1 MSSKTD
7 ETGHRQPSM
16 KRLWKTFATA
26 VVAATMLA
34 GAGFVAPT
42 SVEAGG
48 ETRSISIYHTHT
60 KERLNITY
68 KVNGRYIPSA
78 MKKINYIMR
87 DWRRNETVRIDPK
100 TIDLMWELHA
110 DLGSRAPVH
119 IVCGYRSAKTNGF
132 LKRIGRNVAKRSQ
145 HVLGKA
151 IDLYFPDVSSEKIR
165 NSAMVRQVGGVGYY
179 RRSAGPTG
187 FVHIDSGKV
196 RHWPRISNSQLA
208 KIFRDG
214 RKTVGR
220 RLNRNDEV
228 MLASAEDDAK
238 LAAQSAAAS
247 GEDFD
252 EDNGPEILET
262 KAAKKAVKE
271 SDKDLKAAVKIDV
284 KVDVPEPKAKPVTIA
299 DKPEEVAEGYPVPL
313 PRAKP
318 IEILFMAA
326 NEMKIEPA
334 AAPPEK
340 QVPSR
345 ARPLADSL
353 GTVEAAETLVEEP
366 QFEQASNTSAKGSF
380 AEELRDGTAEGTPL
394 IKSLS
399 ASASGDD
406 IFWWPK
412 SLTFQPDATVR
423 RDGAPQKFELEQ
435 DQLAGL
441 VAAAS
446 AAEAPAKPKRQKLAA
461 VQTTSSSGKGDMLVV
476 NRAGK
481 GGLLFDEPAGGAK
494 RQKLGQLRLGDE
506 TVSD

>member
-7 ETGHRQPSM
+7 ETGHRQPYM
-16 KRLWKTFATA
+16 KRLWKTFAA
-26 VVAATMLA
+26 AAVAATMLA
-34 GAGFVAPT
+34 GSGILTPV
-42 SVEAGG
+42 SVEASG
-48 ETRSISIYHTHT
+48 ETRTISIYHTHT

-78 MKKINYIMR
+78 MKKINYILR
-87 DWRRNETVRIDPK
+87 DWRRNEVVRIDPK

-132 LKRIGRNVAKRSQ
+132 LKRIGRNVAKKSQ
-145 HVLGKA
+145 HILGKA

-187 FVHIDSGKV
+187 FVHIDSGHV

-208 KIFRDG
+208 QIFRDG

-228 MLASAEDDAK
+228 MMASAEDDAK
-238 LAAQSAAAS
+238 LAAQAAAS

-252 EDNGPEILET
+252 EDNGPEIVET
-262 KAAKKAVKE
+262 KKPGRELRAA
-271 SDKDLKAAVKIDV
+271 V
-284 KVDVPEPKAKPVTIA
+284 KVDVPAPKAKPVTIA
-299 DKPEEVAEGYPVPL
+299 DRPEEVAEGYPVPL

-326 NEMKIEPA
+326 NDMKIEPA
-334 AAPPEK
+334 SAPPEK
-340 QVPSR
+340 QVPER
-345 ARPLADSL
+345 ARPVADAL

-366 QFEQASNTSAKGSF
+366 QFEQASNTAAKGSF
-380 AEELRDGTAEGTPL
+380 AAELLDGTAEGTPM
-394 IKSLS
+394 IKTLA

-412 SLTFQPDATVR
+412 SLTFQPDATIR

-446 AAEAPAKPKRQKLAA
+446 AAEAPMPLRLAA
-461 VQTTSSSGKGDMLVV
+461 VTTASGKSDMLVV

-481 GGLLFDEPAGGAK
+481 GGLLIDEPPARAK
-494 RQKLGQLRLGDE
+494 RQKLGQLRNDE
-506 TVSD
+506 TATD